1 MSKTLQ
7 VQQLL
12 PPPHN
17 DASCD
22 RSVGRETATG
32 AGKRDQQSRACATS
46 QHRRRG
52 QALGDVE
59 KIRHDDEVGGFGGN
73 RGGGGNTRSK
83 REKSRC
89 LSIGQ
94 QRNPFLRQL
103 GCAVPDTFQ
112 SNMLAT

>member
-7 VQQLL
+7 VQHLL

-32 AGKRDQQSRACATS
+32 AGKRDQQSRASASS

-52 QALGDVE
+52 EALGDVE
-59 KIRHDDEVGGFGGN
+59 KIGHDDEAGGLGS
-73 RGGGGNTRSK
+73 RGGGGNTGSK

-103 GCAVPDTFQ
+103 GCAESDTFQ